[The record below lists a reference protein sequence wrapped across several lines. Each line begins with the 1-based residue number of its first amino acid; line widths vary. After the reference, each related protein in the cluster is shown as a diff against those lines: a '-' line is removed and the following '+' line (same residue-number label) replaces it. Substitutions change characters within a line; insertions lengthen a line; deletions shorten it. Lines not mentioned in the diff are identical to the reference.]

1 VTPLASQESNQIPGV
16 LRRRTQAMLSRRS
29 GLLLIAALL
38 LLWEASARSALIVS
52 ENWPPV
58 SVVFVALVRGLASGE
73 LFEVIGPTL
82 YRFALGYAIG
92 ISAGVVVGF
101 AFALAPFLRRM
112 FEPIVEL
119 LRPIP
124 APALV
129 PPLVLFLGVD
139 DLMKVTI
146 VGATA
151 FFPVAINTMQ
161 GAVGVEP
168 TYLAVARTFRARA
181 ARILI
186 RIIVPGTLPY
196 VLAGMRIS
204 LALALVVTVVSE
216 MIAGASGIGYYLIM
230 MQYAVRSADMY
241 AAIFV
246 IAALGAVLNAAF
258 VAIERRLI
266 FWYAPQ
272 Q

>member
-1 VTPLASQESNQIPGV
+1 
-16 LRRRTQAMLSRRS
+16 MLGRRS
-29 GLLLIAALL
+29 GLLLIVILL
-38 LLWEASARSALIVS
+38 FSWEMTSRTGLVTS

-58 SVVFVALVRGLASGE
+58 SAILAALVHETRYGDLVQ
-73 LFEVIGPTL
+73 VIGATL
-82 YRFALGYAIG
+82 SRFALGYVIG
-92 ISAGVVVGF
+92 ICAGVFVGF
-101 AFALAPFLRRM
+101 TFALVPFVRRM
-112 FEPIVEL
+112 FEPIIEL

-146 VGATA
+146 IAVTA

-161 GAVGVEP
+161 GASGVDP
-168 TYLAVARTFRARA
+168 IYLAVARTFRTGPARV
-181 ARILI
+181 LMK
-186 RIIVPGTLPY
+186 IIVPGTLPY

-216 MIAGASGIGYYLIM
+216 MIAGASGVGYYLVL
-230 MQYAVRSADMY
+230 MQYAVRSPDMY

-246 IAALGAVLNAAF
+246 IATLGFALNAAF
-258 VAIERRLI
+258 LVAERRLI
-266 FWYAPQ
+266 FWYAPVP
-272 Q
+272 

>member
-1 VTPLASQESNQIPGV
+1 MSKTITSV
-16 LRRRTQAMLSRRS
+16 LERARAMLGHRS
-29 GLLLIAALL
+29 GLILIAALL
-38 LLWEASARSALIVS
+38 MLWEVSARSGLITS

-58 SVVFVALVRGLASGE
+58 SVILVTLMRGILSGD
-73 LFEVIGPTL
+73 LVQVIGPTL

-92 ISAGVVVGF
+92 ISAGAIVGF
-101 AFALAPFLRRM
+101 AFALLQFLRRM
-112 FEPIVEL
+112 FEPIIEL

-146 VGATA
+146 IAVTA

-161 GAVGVEP
+161 GASGVEP
-168 TYLAVARTFRARA
+168 TYLSVARTFRTSRARV
-181 ARILI
+181 LLQ
-186 RIIVPGTLPY
+186 IIVPGTLPY

-216 MIAGASGIGYYLIM
+216 MIAGASGIGYYLIL

-246 IAALGAVLNAAF
+246 IAALGCVFNALF
-258 VAIERRLI
+258 VAVERRLI

-272 Q
+272 P

>member
-1 VTPLASQESNQIPGV
+1 
-16 LRRRTQAMLSRRS
+16 MLGRRS

-38 LLWEASARSALIVS
+38 LSWEMSARTGLITS

-58 SVVFVALVRGLASGE
+58 SAILAGLIRE
-73 LFEVIGPTL
+73 TL
-82 YRFALGYAIG
+82 YGDLLQAMGATLSRFALGYLIG
-92 ISAGVVVGF
+92 ICAGTIVGF

-112 FEPIVEL
+112 FEPIIEL

-124 APALV
+124 APALI

-139 DLMKVTI
+139 DLMKITI
-146 VGATA
+146 IAVTA

-161 GAVGVEP
+161 GASGVEP
-168 TYLAVARTFRARA
+168 VYLAVASTLQTRPTRV
-181 ARILI
+181 LTK
-186 RIIVPGTLPY
+186 IIVPSTLPY

-216 MIAGASGIGYYLIM
+216 MIAGASGVGYYLIL

-246 IAALGAVLNAAF
+246 IAALGYAFNAVFLAA
-258 VAIERRLI
+258 EKRLI
-266 FWYAPQ
+266 FWYAPEP
-272 Q
+272 

>member
-1 VTPLASQESNQIPGV
+1 
-16 LRRRTQAMLSRRS
+16 MLGRPS

-38 LLWEASARSALIVS
+38 LSWEMSARTGLITS

-58 SVVFVALVRGLASGE
+58 SAILAGLIRE
-73 LFEVIGPTL
+73 TL
-82 YRFALGYAIG
+82 YGDLPQAMGATLSRFALGYLIG
-92 ISAGVVVGF
+92 ICAGTIVGF

-112 FEPIVEL
+112 FEPIIEL

-124 APALV
+124 APALI

-139 DLMKVTI
+139 DLMKITI
-146 VGATA
+146 IAVTA

-161 GAVGVEP
+161 GASGVEP
-168 TYLAVARTFRARA
+168 VYLAVASTLQTGPTRVLTK
-181 ARILI
+181 
-186 RIIVPGTLPY
+186 IIVPSTLPY

-216 MIAGASGIGYYLIM
+216 MIAGASGVGYYLIL

-246 IAALGAVLNAAF
+246 IAALGYAFNAVFLAA
-258 VAIERRLI
+258 EKRLI
-266 FWYAPQ
+266 FWYAPEP
-272 Q
+272 

>member
-1 VTPLASQESNQIPGV
+1 M
-16 LRRRTQAMLSRRS
+16 QAMLKQRS
-29 GLLLIAALL
+29 GLFLIAALL
-38 LLWEASARSALIVS
+38 LLWEASARSGLIVS

-58 SVVFVALVRGLASGE
+58 SIVFVALVHGTVSGE
-73 LFEVIGPTL
+73 LVQVIGPTL
-82 YRFALGYAIG
+82 YRFAVGFAIG
-92 ISAGVVVGF
+92 VSAGVLLGF
-101 AFALAPFLRRM
+101 AFALVPFLRRM
-112 FEPIVEL
+112 FEPVVEL

-139 DLMKVTI
+139 DLMKVTVI
-146 VGATA
+146 AVTA

-161 GAVGVEP
+161 GAAGMEP
-168 TYLAVARTFRARA
+168 TYLAVARTFRTHA
-181 ARILI
+181 ARILL
-186 RIIVPGTLPY
+186 RITVPATLPY

-216 MIAGASGIGYYLIM
+216 MIAGASGVGYYLVI
-230 MQYAVRSADMY
+230 MQYAVRSAEMY

-246 IAALGAVLNAAF
+246 IAALGALLNSAF

>member
-1 VTPLASQESNQIPGV
+1 VQ
-16 LRRRTQAMLSRRS
+16 
-29 GLLLIAALL
+29 
-38 LLWEASARSALIVS
+38 
-52 ENWPPV
+52 
-58 SVVFVALVRGLASGE
+58 
-73 LFEVIGPTL
+73 VIGPTL
-82 YRFALGYAIG
+82 YRFALGLAIG
-92 ISAGVVVGF
+92 VSAGVLVGF
-101 AFALAPFLRRM
+101 AFALVPLLRRM
-112 FEPIVEL
+112 FEPVVEL

-139 DLMKVTI
+139 DLMKVTVI
-146 VGATA
+146 AVTA
-151 FFPVAINTMQ
+151 FYPVAINTMQ
-161 GAVGVEP
+161 GAAGVEP
-168 TYLAVARTFRARA
+168 TYLAVARTFRAHA
-181 ARILI
+181 ARILL
-186 RIIVPGTLPY
+186 RITVPATSPY

-216 MIAGASGIGYYLIM
+216 MIAGASGVGYYLVM
-230 MQYAVRSADMY
+230 MQYAVRSAEMY

-246 IAALGAVLNAAF
+246 IAALGALLNAAF

>member
-1 VTPLASQESNQIPGV
+1 M
-16 LRRRTQAMLSRRS
+16 QAVIRQRS

-38 LLWEASARSALIVS
+38 LLWEASARSGLIVS

-58 SVVFVALVRGLASGE
+58 SVVFVALVRGISSGE
-73 LFEVIGPTL
+73 LIGVIGPTL
-82 YRFALGYAIG
+82 YRFALGYLIG
-92 ISAGVVVGF
+92 ISAGAMTGF
-101 AFALAPFLRRM
+101 AFALIPLLRRM
-112 FEPIVEL
+112 SEPMIEL

-146 VGATA
+146 IAVTA
-151 FFPVAINTMQ
+151 FFPVVINTMQ

-168 TYLAVARTFRARA
+168 VYLAVARTFRTRIARVLT
-181 ARILI
+181 RIV
-186 RIIVPGTLPY
+186 VPATLPY

-216 MIAGASGIGYYLIM
+216 MIAGSSGVGYYLVL
-230 MQYAVRSADMY
+230 MQYAVRSAEMY
-241 AAIFV
+241 AAIFA
-246 IAALGAVLNAAF
+246 IAALGAVLNAGF
-258 VAIERRLI
+258 VAVERRLI

-272 Q
+272 E

>member
-1 VTPLASQESNQIPGV
+1 MTGPRAHIG
-16 LRRRTQAMLSRRS
+16 RRSLGRRS

-38 LLWEASARSALIVS
+38 LLWEASVRSGLVTS

-58 SVVFVALVRGLASGE
+58 SEVFLALIRGLLS
-73 LFEVIGPTL
+73 LDLVQVIEPTL
-82 YRFALGYAIG
+82 YRFALGYLLG
-92 ISAGVVVGF
+92 IAAGVIVGF
-101 AFALAPFLRRM
+101 AFALVPFLRRM
-112 FEPIVEL
+112 FEPIIEL

-124 APALV
+124 APALI

-146 VGATA
+146 IAVTA
-151 FFPVAINTMQ
+151 FFPVTINTMQ
-161 GAVGVEP
+161 GASGVEP
-168 TYLAVARTFRARA
+168 TYLAVARTFRTSLARVVM
-181 ARILI
+181 

-216 MIAGASGIGYYLIM
+216 MIAGASGVGYYLIL

-241 AAIFV
+241 AAIFL
-246 IAALGAVLNAAF
+246 IAALGCALNAAF
-258 VAIERRLI
+258 VAVERQLI
-266 FWYAPQ
+266 FWYVQ
-272 Q
+272 QP